1 MIISRTPLRV
11 SFVGGG
17 TDIPVFYR
25 KFGGAVISTA
35 INRFVYVTVTKK
47 FDERLRL
54 SYSKT
59 EDVLSTGEISHPL
72 ARAILQKLEIDG
84 GLEITSIADI
94 PSHGTGLG
102 SSSAFC
108 VGLLNALHAYLGRYV
123 GRQELGAEACEVE
136 IDILREPIG
145 KQDQYASACGGLNYI
160 RFNPDETIE
169 LIPLTHMRS
178 LVHEI
183 QRRLLVFYT
192 GVTRSASGILAQQQA
207 NMTGNSENEAS
218 LRHMLEL
225 VEHVRCEFEKNNALA
240 LGEVLHE
247 CWMIKRRLAK
257 GITSEEIDNWYNR
270 ARTAGA
276 IGGKILGAGGGG
288 FLLIFAPPDRHEAVI
303 RALPELRRV
312 KLGFDRIG
320 TAIIFSEPNQY
331 ELDQDEVQHS
341 H

>member
-1 MIISRTPLRV
+1 
-11 SFVGGG
+11 
-17 TDIPVFYR
+17 
-25 KFGGAVISTA
+25 
-35 INRFVYVTVTKK
+35 
-47 FDERLRL
+47 
-54 SYSKT
+54 
-59 EDVLSTGEISHPL
+59 
-72 ARAILQKLEIDG
+72 
-84 GLEITSIADI
+84 
-94 PSHGTGLG
+94 
-102 SSSAFC
+102 
-108 VGLLNALHAYLGRYV
+108 
-123 GRQELGAEACEVE
+123 
-136 IDILREPIG
+136 
-145 KQDQYASACGGLNYI
+145 
-160 RFNPDETIE
+160 
-169 LIPLTHMRS
+169 
-178 LVHEI
+178 
-183 QRRLLVFYT
+183 
-192 GVTRSASGILAQQQA
+192 
-207 NMTGNSENEAS
+207 MTGNSENEAS

-331 ELDQDEVQHS
+331 ELDQDEVQRLTLTEDS
-341 H
+341 EEYRRGVSERPLKYQSLGRSVARWLTPFRAFALWAATQT